1 MYKASLA
8 LKLELNYLG
17 GGINHGKET
26 KLLYTIYK
34 NVYILYKLWNQM
46 SVTGVD

>member
-8 LKLELNYLG
+8 LTLELNYLG

-26 KLLYTIYK
+26 KLII
-34 NVYILYKLWNQM
+34 YILYKLRNHM

>member
-26 KLLYTIYK
+26 KLLYTIY
-34 NVYILYKLWNQM
+34 ILYKLWNQM